1 MILSFTSNASHQPH
15 RWTKT
20 KRTLQGAE
28 TRILGVEIRLRVE
41 IVPSLGDSGMKLGEL
56 SDRG

>member
-1 MILSFTSNASHQPH
+1 VDQN
-15 RWTKT
+15 K
-20 KRTLQGAE
+20 KGQGAE
-28 TRILGVEIRLRVE
+28 TRILGVEVRLRVE